1 MRGYSSR
8 RGSRG
13 TRGASKQW
21 LGSFVQGTLSQGAGP
36 AQGFTSL
43 LNNLDIDAAFTEPT
57 LLRSRLTVSIGGT
70 GAASANGVFG
80 LIHMEGN
87 ISTPIN
93 AARPIADS
101 DADWILWQPFQI
113 ITGVAGG
120 PMGNQGVAG
129 FDLDVKSMRKM
140 TSQSHIVFVI
150 ETPSGSAGISYQV
163 AARFLFLDP

>member
-1 MRGYSSR
+1 ML
-8 RGSRG
+8 
-13 TRGASKQW
+13 T
-21 LGSFVQGTLSQGAGP
+21 
-36 AQGFTSL
+36 
-43 LNNLDIDAAFTEPT
+43 NLDIDAAFTEPT

-70 GAASANGVFG
+70 GAASATGIFG

-87 ISTPIN
+87 ISTPPN

-113 ITGVAGG
+113 LTGVAGG

-140 TSQSHIVFVI
+140 NSQSHIVFVI
-150 ETPSGSAGISYQV
+150 ETPAGSAAISYQI
-163 AARFLFLDP
+163 AGRFLFLNP